1 VVIKQYENNLNRVSR
16 NNENML
22 LLVNN
27 NLPVDNAVTLI
38 GNMKMTKK
46 EALLKA
52 AEDKVRQGGYSN
64 FSFRELAN
72 EVGIKS
78 ASVHYH
84 FPTKADLGAELAHQ
98 YTNSFLAAL
107 GSPVN
112 IKASGINPIDVYTQ
126 LFRSALITDDK
137 MCLCGLLGA
146 QSESLP
152 DKVRLE
158 VKRFFNKNLAWL
170 TVAHTANGEHDP
182 AQAAVVTISL
192 LEGAMMISKALNDHS
207 YFETVTQ

>member
-1 VVIKQYENNLNRVSR
+1 
-16 NNENML
+16 
-22 LLVNN
+22 
-27 NLPVDNAVTLI
+27 
-38 GNMKMTKK
+38 MTKK

-52 AEDKVRQGGYSN
+52 AEHKVRLGGYDN

-84 FPTKADLGAELAHQ
+84 FATKADLGAELAHQ
-98 YTNSFLAAL
+98 YTDSFLAAL
-107 GSPVN
+107 GEPAD
-112 IKASGINPIDVYTQ
+112 IQAEGKDPIEVYTQ
-126 LFRSALITDDK
+126 LFRGSLVTDDK

-152 DKVRLE
+152 EKVRIE
-158 VKRFFNKNLAWL
+158 VKRFFNENLAWL
-170 TVAHTANGEHDP
+170 KAAHAANGEKNPSH
-182 AQAAVVTISL
+182 AAIITISL

-207 YFETVTQ
+207 HFELATQ

>member
-1 VVIKQYENNLNRVSR
+1 
-16 NNENML
+16 
-22 LLVNN
+22 
-27 NLPVDNAVTLI
+27 
-38 GNMKMTKK
+38 MTKK

-52 AEDKVRQGGYSN
+52 AEDKVRLGGYNN

-84 FPTKADLGAELAHQ
+84 FPTKADLGAEVAHQ
-98 YTNSFLAAL
+98 YTNSFLEAL
-107 GSPVN
+107 GDPN
-112 IKASGINPIDVYTQ
+112 ALKAKGINPIDVYTQ
-126 LFRSALITDDK
+126 LFRSSLLTDDK

-152 DKVRLE
+152 DKVRIE
-158 VKRFFNKNLAWL
+158 VKRFFNQNLAWL
-170 TVAHTANGEHDP
+170 QAAHIANGKDNP
-182 AQAAVVTISL
+182 SQAAIVTISL

-207 YFETVTQ
+207 YFERVTL